1 MERADQQGRGFQEY
15 QRIPQQQQQIPDSGP
30 ISSEIDNNQAAGDK
44 DCIVREQDRFMPIAN
59 VIRLMRKSI
68 PSHAK
73 ISDDAKELV
82 QESVSEFISFVTSE
96 ANFRCQKEKRKT
108 ITAED
113 VLWAMSNL
121 GFDDYIEPLT
131 FYLDRFR
138 EADGGERGALRGEPL
153 MRRSV
158 ELGAIGIPP
167 TFAPGYYMGPHNAL
181 LGAMTMGGFVNDVH
195 NAGPSGA
202 GVNSLDP

>member
-1 MERADQQGRGFQEY
+1 MERTKQEGRGFQEY
-15 QRIPQQQQQIPDSGP
+15 QRIPQQPQIPASGT
-30 ISSEIDNNQAAGDK
+30 ISTGTDNNSPAGDK
-44 DCIVREQDRFMPIAN
+44 ECIVREQDRFMPIAN

-68 PSHAK
+68 PAHGK

-96 ANFRCQKEKRKT
+96 ANFRCQKEHRKT

-113 VLWAMSNL
+113 VLWAMSSL

-138 EADGGERGALRGEPL
+138 EADGGERSALRGEPL
-153 MRRSV
+153 MRRSI
-158 ELGAIGIPP
+158 ELGATGIPP
-167 TFAPGYYMGPHNAL
+167 TFPPGYYMGPHNAL
-181 LGAMTMGGFVNDVH
+181 LGAVTMGGFANDVH

-202 GVNSLDP
+202 GVNSIDP

>member
-1 MERADQQGRGFQEY
+1 
-15 QRIPQQQQQIPDSGP
+15 
-30 ISSEIDNNQAAGDK
+30 
-44 DCIVREQDRFMPIAN
+44 MPIAN

-73 ISDDAKELV
+73 ISDDAKELI
-82 QESVSEFISFVTSE
+82 QESVSEFVSFVTSE
-96 ANFRCQKEKRKT
+96 ANFRCQQEQRKT

-131 FYLDRFR
+131 FYLERYR
-138 EADGGERGALRGEPL
+138 EAEGGDRSALRGEP
-153 MRRSV
+153 MARRSV
-158 ELGAIGIPP
+158 EHGATGFPP
-167 TFAPGYYMGPHNAL
+167 TFAPGYYMGSHNAL
-181 LGAMTMGGFVNDVH
+181 LEAMTMGGFVNDAH

-202 GVNSLDP
+202 GVNNLNP

>member
-1 MERADQQGRGFQEY
+1 MERADQQARGFQGY
-15 QRIPQQQQQIPDSGP
+15 RKIHQQQQLPASGT
-30 ISSEIDNNQAAGDK
+30 DNNPAAGDQ
-44 DCIVREQDRFMPIAN
+44 DCLVREQDRFMPIAN

-96 ANFRCQKEKRKT
+96 ANYRCQKEQRKT

-113 VLWAMSNL
+113 VLWAMSSL
-121 GFDDYIEPLT
+121 GFDDYVEPLT

-138 EADGGERGALRGEPL
+138 EADGGERSALRGEPL
-153 MRRSV
+153 VRRSG
-158 ELGAIGIPP
+158 EHGAPGIPP

-181 LGAMTMGGFVNDVH
+181 LGAVTMGSFVNDVH

-202 GVNSLDP
+202 GVNTLDP

>member
-1 MERADQQGRGFQEY
+1 MLIYCCNYFHNHLLYLIVYLLTGT
-15 QRIPQQQQQIPDSGP
+15 
-30 ISSEIDNNQAAGDK
+30 ISTGIDNNSAAGDK

-68 PSHAK
+68 PTHGK

-82 QESVSEFISFVTSE
+82 QESVSEFVSFVTSE
-96 ANFRCQKEKRKT
+96 ANFRCQKEHRKT

-113 VLWAMSNL
+113 VLWAMSSL

-138 EADGGERGALRGEPL
+138 EADGGERSALRGEPL

-158 ELGAIGIPP
+158 ELGATGITP
-167 TFAPGYYMGPHNAL
+167 TFPPGYYMGPHNAL
-181 LGAMTMGGFVNDVH
+181 LGAMTTRGFANDVQ

-202 GVNSLDP
+202 RVNSLDQ